1 MAAVPKKKKPVGAKP
16 GKTPGAGAPAP
27 EAEPMSKI
35 GSWFY
40 TIGFSLAVV
49 TFIIGVYQTLVEQD
63 LAGNYWLFMISI
75 GLLFGIRYQRIRSQ
89 RPKPGS

>member
-1 MAAVPKKKKPVGAKP
+1 VAPAPKKKKPAAAKP
-16 GKTPGAGAPAP
+16 AAPPTP
-27 EAEPMSKI
+27 EPMSTA

-49 TFIIGVYQTLVEQD
+49 AFIIGVYQTLVEQD

-89 RPKPGS
+89 RPKPGA